1 MMITEHSPEGNAH
14 ILSPHLA
21 FGQIPEGIRQFGC
34 EKKLKFSKIIELP
47 TLQLGLENHI

>member
-14 ILSPHLA
+14 ILSPNLA
-21 FGQIPEGIRQFGC
+21 FGQIPEGIASLAR
-34 EKKLKFSKIIELP
+34 EKIKFSELP

>member
-21 FGQIPEGIRQFGC
+21 FGQIPEGIAS
-34 EKKLKFSKIIELP
+34 LAPSKTKI
-47 TLQLGLENHI
+47 QEN